1 MRKQILF
8 FLTVLCIASAMA
20 QDDKQ
25 TFTRKILMEQFTT
38 ANCGYCPAGIDRIA
52 TAISGTSNVIWIK
65 HHSGYG
71 EDALTCDVAREMMA
85 FYNASTFAPALM
97 VDRTLFDHSK
107 PGPVT
112 SVGNVSEI
120 RSILSE
126 AKNVETYCK
135 VYPVEVSF
143 DPSSRRVRCTV
154 SGRFG
159 AEVYG
164 DSTRLTVFVVE
175 DSIFMQQHDYYN
187 GVSSNAYAVD
197 YWHSSTVRDA
207 VTGIWGDTLEVDAA
221 NDHSFSHTFDYVL
234 PEDFVY
240 KNCKLVAF
248 VYNYDPDDVN
258 NCAVLN
264 AAESKYLDQNL
275 GVGTIA
281 EGCQMRL
288 YPNPAMDMVVVE
300 MNDGQEV
307 AKDGR
312 VTLYDMAGRELMSV
326 PTNGSAYCRLD
337 LGSLPQG
344 VYLVR
349 VQTSEGVASR
359 QLVRQ

>member
-1 MRKQILF
+1 
-8 FLTVLCIASAMA
+8 
-20 QDDKQ
+20 
-25 TFTRKILMEQFTT
+25 
-38 ANCGYCPAGIDRIA
+38 
-52 TAISGTSNVIWIK
+52 
-65 HHSGYG
+65 
-71 EDALTCDVAREMMA
+71 
-85 FYNASTFAPALM
+85 
-97 VDRTLFDHSK
+97 
-107 PGPVT
+107 
-112 SVGNVSEI
+112 
-120 RSILSE
+120 
-126 AKNVETYCK
+126 
-135 VYPVEVSF
+135 
-143 DPSSRRVRCTV
+143 
-154 SGRFG
+154 
-159 AEVYG
+159 
-164 DSTRLTVFVVE
+164 
-175 DSIFMQQHDYYN
+175 
-187 GVSSNAYAVD
+187 
-197 YWHSSTVRDA
+197 
-207 VTGIWGDTLEVDAA
+207 
-221 NDHSFSHTFDYVL
+221 
-234 PEDFVY
+234 
-240 KNCKLVAF
+240 VAF